1 MKPIY
6 ILIAVA
12 IFFALIG
19 IYFYANP
26 AKPPVV
32 TTFAECEKTGYP
44 VMESFPRKCQPA
56 EGNAFI
62 DYVSNA
68 QEKNDLIKVSN
79 PKEKDIIKS
88 PMNLEGEARGFWYF
102 EASFPGRIVD
112 AYGETL
118 RSFVVQAD
126 AEWMTENFVPF
137 KEEIVFADAPTKEGA
152 IILDKDNPSGL
163 PENADQI
170 FIPIRFR

>member
-68 QEKNDLIKVSN
+68 QEKN
-79 PKEKDIIKS
+79 IIKS

-126 AEWMTENFVPF
+126 AEWMTEDFVPF

>member
-62 DYVSNA
+62 DYVS
-68 QEKNDLIKVSN
+68 
-79 PKEKDIIKS
+79 
-88 PMNLEGEARGFWYF
+88 
-102 EASFPGRIVD
+102 
-112 AYGETL
+112 
-118 RSFVVQAD
+118 
-126 AEWMTENFVPF
+126 F